1 MASVHD
7 ALLAALDHQDQG
19 RVVEAETLH
28 RRILDAAPTTVD
40 AWHLLGLLLAQSGR
54 LEAAEPLLRRAV
66 ALAPDRPDCVGN
78 LAKLLMAV
86 GRRDEVVWLC
96 QAVALIA
103 ADRLEPWMPEILA
116 QAGQR
121 RLEGGD
127 PRAACRLL
135 SLAASAMP
143 DVGVV
148 QAQLAVA
155 FQRLGRDD
163 AAEAC
168 YRAALG
174 CGFDT
179 PDLRGNLADILFARG
194 RSWQRCGGHAE
205 ALTLFGEAWRLIA
218 ERLKAVEENQARD
231 LCLFIGVSW
240 HAVSAYENAARA
252 FANAVMLDPAHPAAL
267 DGAARAW
274 LDCRVRERG
283 TRALMW
289 RWTLDPMNVDLC
301 LGAAHALERARELGE
316 AAEWYARAA
325 RLSNDPGHEASA
337 ILSLNLT
344 NAPAAVITAAAR
356 RWANRHAEPLTRAAP
371 SPAARSSAGRPLRV
385 GYLCENFL
393 THDFTCLPL
402 VEHHSADFT
411 IVVYSLGGDDDNEL
425 LARYAASAALFRR
438 VNGLDN
444 AALADVI
451 RADAI
456 DILVDGAGFSSHSA
470 RLLTMARRPA
480 PLQIHFPVMTTTGL
494 SAMDAVLVDGTT
506 VPVGRDADFSEQ
518 VMRLPIG
525 YHYSPL
531 APTPDVAREPPV
543 AKTGGV
549 TFGSFNAV
557 SKLSA
562 ATLEAWTLILRRLP
576 TARLIVKSI
585 DVTVSDQWALSRAL
599 GPQLEV
605 RGPTASVDEHMAA
618 FNGIDIHLDSFPYG
632 GVTTTAQALWMGVP
646 VVTLAGD
653 RVLDRY
659 GASLLR
665 AVSLED
671 LVTRSLADYVETAV
685 GLAGNVE
692 RLRSLRGDL
701 RARMRASPLSDP
713 VQFTKDVEGAY
724 HALWR
729 RMSGVVGH
737 DDV

>member
-1 MASVHD
+1 MASVSE

-19 RVVEAETLH
+19 RIVEAETLY
-28 RRILDAAPTTVD
+28 RRILDAAPATVD

-54 LEAAEPLLRRAV
+54 LAEAEPLLRRAV
-66 ALAPDRPDCVGN
+66 ALAPDRPDCSGN
-78 LAKLLMAV
+78 VAKLLMAL
-86 GRRDEVVWLC
+86 GRSGEVVWLC

-103 ADRLEPWMPEILA
+103 PDRLEPWMPEILQ

-121 RLEGGD
+121 RLEDGD

-135 SLAASAMP
+135 SLAAVATP
-143 DVGVV
+143 DAGVV

-155 FQRLGRDD
+155 LQRLGRDD
-163 AAEAC
+163 EAEDC

-194 RSWQRCGGHAE
+194 RSWQRGGGHAE
-205 ALTLFGEAWRLIA
+205 ALALFGEAWRLIA
-218 ERLKAVEENQARD
+218 GQLQAVEENRARD
-231 LCLFIGVSW
+231 LFLFIGVSW

-252 FANAVMLDPAHPAAL
+252 FANAVTLDPGHPAAL
-267 DGAARAW
+267 DSAARAW

-289 RWTLDPMNVDLC
+289 RWTLDPTNVDLC
-301 LGAAHALERARELGE
+301 LGAARALERAREPGE

-325 RLSNDPGHEASA
+325 RLSGDPGHEASA

-344 NAPAAVITAAAR
+344 NTPAAVITAAAR
-356 RWANRHAEPLTRAAP
+356 RWADRHAEPLTRAAP
-371 SPAARSSAGRPLRV
+371 PPVARSSAGRPLRV
-385 GYLCENFL
+385 GYLCESFL

-402 VEHHSADFT
+402 VEHHSVDFT
-411 IVVYSLGGDDDNEL
+411 TAVYSLGNDDGNAL
-425 LARYAASAALFRR
+425 LARYAAAAGLFRR
-438 VNGLDN
+438 AHGLDN

-456 DILVDGAGFSSHSA
+456 DILVDGAGFSSHSG

-543 AKTGGV
+543 AKTGRV
-549 TFGSFNAV
+549 TFGSFNAL

-562 ATLEAWTLILRRLP
+562 ATLEAWASILQRLP
-576 TARLIVKSI
+576 TARLIVKAL
-585 DVTVSDQWALSRAL
+585 DVTVSDQRALSRAL

-618 FNGIDIHLDSFPYG
+618 FNGIDVHLDSFPYG

-671 LVTRSLADYVETAV
+671 LATRSLADYVETAV
-685 GLAGNVE
+685 ALAEDVG
-692 RLRSLRGDL
+692 RLHALRGGL

-729 RMSGVVGH
+729 RMSGAAGS
-737 DDV
+737 